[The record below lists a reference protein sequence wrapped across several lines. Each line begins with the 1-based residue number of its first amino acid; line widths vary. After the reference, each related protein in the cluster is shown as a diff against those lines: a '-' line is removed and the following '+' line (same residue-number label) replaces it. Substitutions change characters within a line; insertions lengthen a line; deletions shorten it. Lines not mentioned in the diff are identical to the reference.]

1 VITYKPHPDV
11 VCREIE
17 GEAVLLHLGTG
28 IYFGLNAVGTRMWQL
43 LDAAQDAPAIV
54 ETLAAEYDADRETIA
69 RDVGELLAALAAR
82 QLILVKDTA
91 T

>member
-1 VITYKPHPDV
+1 MITYRPHPDV

-28 IYFGLNAVGTRMWQL
+28 IYFGLNVVGTRIWQL
-43 LDAAQDAPAIV
+43 LEAAQDAPAIV
-54 ETLAAEYDADRETIA
+54 DTLAAEFDAERETIA
-69 RDVGELLAALAAR
+69 RDLGELLDALAAR
-82 QLILVKDTA
+82 QLILAKDTA

>member
-1 VITYKPHPDV
+1 MYRPHPDV

-28 IYFGLNAVGTRMWQL
+28 IYFGLNAVGTRIWQL

-54 ETLAAEYDADRETIA
+54 DTLALEYDADRETIA
-69 RDVGELLAALAAR
+69 RDVGELLAALAAG
-82 QLILVKDTA
+82 QLIVATDTA

>member
-1 VITYKPHPDV
+1 VTTYRLHPDV

-28 IYFGLNAVGTRMWQL
+28 IYFGLNAVGTRVWQL
-43 LDAAQDAPAIV
+43 LEAAQDAPAIV
-54 ETLAAEYDADRETIA
+54 DTLAAEYEADRETIA
-69 RDVGELLAALAAR
+69 RDVGELLAALAGR
-82 QLILVKDTA
+82 QLILAKDNA

>member
-1 VITYKPHPDV
+1 MTTYRPHPDV

-28 IYFGLNAVGTRMWQL
+28 IYFGLNAVGTRIWQL

-54 ETLAAEYDADRETIA
+54 DTLALRVPRRS
-69 RDVGELLAALAAR
+69 RDDCPGR
-82 QLILVKDTA
+82 R
-91 T
+91 

>member
-1 VITYKPHPDV
+1 VITYRPHPDV

-28 IYFGLNAVGTRMWQL
+28 IYFGLNVVGTRIWQL
-43 LDAAQDAPAIV
+43 LEAAQDAPAIV
-54 ETLAAEYDADRETIA
+54 DTLAAEFDAERETIA
-69 RDVGELLAALAAR
+69 RDLGELLDALAAR
-82 QLILVKDTA
+82 QLILAKDTA